1 MKSMRKICLIPAR
14 SGSKGLPNKNMLF
27 LEGKPMLFYTI
38 EAALSSGCFEKED
51 IYVSTDS
58 ELYKEICETT
68 GVKVLLRP
76 AALSTDFTPSNEV
89 STHFLNHL
97 DFSEDCIFVLLQV
110 TSPLRTGAHIQEAME
125 LFLQGE
131 AENVVS
137 FVQAEKT
144 PKFMTTVD
152 ANGYAKDICGVDTG
166 YRRQNDPN
174 KFYVPN
180 GAIYITTR
188 NAYVKNQSHFTPRTK
203 AYVMKKEDSID
214 VDDRI
219 DFTCIEGSLYF
230 DYVRQEQK
238 QKAKHQE
245 AYKTLSAQRKQA
257 SLLLCDDRLAGVS
270 LQGFENW
277 SLEGLTLSTLL
288 ENIEYVLAKETE
300 QVIVSLGIYDLRLG
314 YGLETIKQ
322 NLEKILNVLQK
333 RVKKVVLTTLGHTL
347 FRDHLSNEDI
357 SSLNQWLFEKA
368 KVSPFV
374 LVDLDKA
381 LVENGHLKYA
391 YTTDGLHWNEEGKAY
406 VIKQLQEACLA

>member
-27 LEGKPMLFYTI
+27 LDGKPMLFYTI
-38 EAALSSGCFEKED
+38 EAAIASGCFEKED

-76 AALSTDFTPSNEV
+76 AELSTDFTPSNEV
-89 STHFLNHL
+89 STHFLNNL
-97 DFSEDCIFVLLQV
+97 DFTEDCIFVLLQV
-110 TSPLRTGAHIQEAME
+110 TSPLRTGAHIQEALD

-152 ANGYAKDICGVDTG
+152 ADGYAKDICGVDTG

-180 GAIYITTR
+180 GAIYITTK
-188 NAYVKNQSHFTPRTK
+188 NAYLKNQSHFTPRTK
-203 AYVMKKEDSID
+203 AYLMKKEDSID

-230 DYVRQEQK
+230 DYARREK
-238 QKAKHQE
+238 REKAKYQE
-245 AYKTLSAQRKQA
+245 AYQRFSEQRKQRA
-257 SLLLCDDRLAGVS
+257 LLLGDDRLLDVS
-270 LQGFENW
+270 LQGYENW
-277 SLEGLTLSTLL
+277 SLEGVTLATLL
-288 ENIEYVLAKETE
+288 ENIDCVLEKETE
-300 QVIVSLGIYDLRLG
+300 KVLLSLGIHDLRVA
-314 YGLETIKQ
+314 YGLEKTKQ
-322 NLEKILNVLQK
+322 NLEKVLDLLQK
-333 RVKKVVLTTLGHTL
+333 KVKKVAVTTLGYTL
-347 FRDHLSNEDI
+347 FKDHLSNEDI
-357 SSLNQWLFEKA
+357 SAFNQWLSEKA
-368 KVSPFV
+368 KISNF
-374 LVDLDKA
+374 LLIDVDKE
-381 LVENGHLKYA
+381 LVENGHLKYD
-391 YTTDGLHWNEEGKAY
+391 YTTDGLHWNEKGKAY
-406 VIKQLQEACLA
+406 VVEQLKEACK